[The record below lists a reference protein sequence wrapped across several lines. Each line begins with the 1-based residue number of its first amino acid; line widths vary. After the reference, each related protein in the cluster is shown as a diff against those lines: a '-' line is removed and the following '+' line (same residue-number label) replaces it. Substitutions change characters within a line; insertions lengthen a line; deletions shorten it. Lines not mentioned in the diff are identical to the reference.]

1 MKYTV
6 RQLTSEDEPIVWRM
20 LYEAAHLVDEGYMSV
35 DAARYVPALVKYA
48 RDWGKRSDLGFAAY
62 DATTLKPVGAAWIRL
77 LTGEEKGCGYL
88 DDSTPELA
96 MGVIPEHRNK
106 GVGTKLLM
114 LLIESTQQR
123 FAALSLSVRTDN
135 PAVRLYRRCGF
146 EPVAGSE
153 IVNRVG
159 GRSWT
164 MRLTLSGMQPDS
176 QHRAGN
182 RWSGTS
188 E

>member
-1 MKYTV
+1 MV
-6 RQLTSEDEPIVWRM
+6 PEDEPIAWRM
-20 LYEAAHLVDEGYMSV
+20 LYEAAHLVDEGYTSV
-35 DAARYVPALVKYA
+35 DAARHVPALAKYA

-62 DATTLKPVGAAWIRL
+62 DATTLKPVGAIWIRL
-77 LTGEEKGCGYL
+77 LTGEEKGYGYL

-106 GVGTKLLM
+106 EVGTKLLM
-114 LLIESTQQR
+114 LLIEAAQQK
-123 FAALSLSVRTDN
+123 FAALSLSVRIDN
-135 PAVRLYRRCGF
+135 PAVRQYRRCGF

-159 GRSWT
+159 GRSCT
-164 MRLTLSGMQPDS
+164 MRLTLSGMQSDS
-176 QHRAGN
+176 QHGAGN
-182 RWSGTS
+182 RQSGAS